1 MQFVRHIRQIG
12 LCFFLFCICGATVSA
27 QEADFGQRIEIP
39 ASFNP
44 VGSGARALGMGGA
57 FISVADD
64 ATAASWNPAGLIQLE
79 KPEISIVGSFVHRIE
94 DNSFE
99 THPEADGAESVDVSD
114 LNYFSASYPFALW
127 GYNMI
132 VSLNWQHLY
141 DMTRQW
147 TFPIREEFSPDLF
160 QNQSVDSRQEG
171 SLSALGLACAVQIT
185 PDISLGFTL
194 NVWDDDIAGNE
205 WTQKTWQWG
214 DGNYYGDAYVFESYM
229 YDRYS
234 LSGVNMNFGLLW
246 NVNANLSLGA
256 VLKTPFDADIT
267 HKHTGNYLIRQANPN
282 IPDYMGNTDYEEDGT
297 LSMPLSFGIGAAYR
311 FSDRLTASLDI
322 YRTQWDDFEYE
333 NSKGEKKSPITGKE
347 SDMDPT
353 HQVRM
358 GAEYLFILP
367 QYVIPVRAGL
377 FYDPAPAEGSPDDF
391 YGFSI
396 GSGIAWK
403 RFAFDMA
410 WQFRM
415 GNDAGG
421 AGLENWGLSQDVR
434 EHTLYTSI
442 IVHF

>member
-1 MQFVRHIRQIG
+1 M
-12 LCFFLFCICGATVSA
+12 
-27 QEADFGQRIEIP
+27 
-39 ASFNP
+39 
-44 VGSGARALGMGGA
+44 
-57 FISVADD
+57 
-64 ATAASWNPAGLIQLE
+64 E
-79 KPEISIVGSFVHRIE
+79 KPEISLAGSFVHRIE

-114 LNYFSASYPFALW
+114 LNYLSASYPFALW

-132 VSLNWQHLY
+132 VSLSYQHLY

-147 TFPIREEFSPDLF
+147 TFPVREVFSQDSF
-160 QNQSVDSRQEG
+160 QNQYIDSRQEG
-171 SLSALGLACAVQIT
+171 SLSALGLAYAVQIT
-185 PDISLGFTL
+185 PDISMGFTL
-194 NVWDDDIAGNE
+194 NVWDDDIAGNK
-205 WTQKTWQWG
+205 WTQKVWQWG
-214 DGNYYGDAYVFESYM
+214 EGREYGNAYGFESYL

-234 LSGVNMNFGLLW
+234 LSGVNMNFGVLW

-256 VLKTPFDADIT
+256 VLKTPFDADIRHRHSGT
-267 HKHTGNYLIRQANPN
+267 FSIRQANPN
-282 IPDYMGNTDYEEDGT
+282 VQDTIENTAYSEDGT

-322 YRTQWDDFEYE
+322 CRTQWDDFEYE
-333 NSKGEKKSPITGKE
+333 NGKGKKTSPITGEEE
-347 SDMDPT
+347 SNMDPT

-358 GAEYLFILP
+358 GAEYLFIGP
-367 QYVIPVRAGL
+367 RYVIPLRAGL

-396 GSGIAWK
+396 GSGIAYK
-403 RFAFDMA
+403 GIVFDMA

-421 AGLENWGLSQDVR
+421 AGLENWGFSQDVR
-434 EHTLYTSI
+434 EHTLYSSL